1 VHGDVQQQSERV
13 DEDVV
18 LDTLDLLARIE
29 TDRVD
34 L

>member
-1 VHGDVQQQSERV
+1 VHGDVQQQSERGG
-13 DEDVV
+13 EDVV